1 MSEPGGAPRASAY
14 ADASPRANPLPTTTL
29 FDPAAAHQTANQRA
43 AVSRTFE
50 VEMMMSE
57 LHASFATLASE
68 TEEQLIAACQM
79 MKDDLT
85 QARREMKQMRRDFA
99 LGISE
104 EREKNTQARQ
114 EFAEKTAVRIAA
126 LESRIEA
133 TVAACDTQK
142 LDWND
147 SLVRIRRELQ
157 ASFTRPEEDRRQV
170 RSIVPAELERQY
182 GLLLARIQSAVG
194 PSSTPN
200 SRSAS
205 ASSSASSS
213 RSASLDRA
221 SMRDRSDDDRDFD
234 RRRARGRDRDPSSRA
249 TERALSPVPVEPS
262 ATTLARQQL
271 IANEVEAV
279 TRTFSGQ
286 QDQVLGDHAHVQQD
300 IHLLRLDLVEVKEV
314 AGRQADGQI
323 RTQNVALA
331 ARLKDCQRE
340 IKSQTAGLAECQK
353 KLQGVQGSQR
363 EHDLP
368 RLCEF
373 QLETADTIKTLE
385 KDITDLQ
392 AAQAARASDASK
404 ASKRFESQQNF
415 AKEIQDIQSGINRR
429 ADAGFQEIEG
439 CVRSLQMEFYEIKL
453 EKEGFDTGRL
463 SCQRCGRTY
472 FLASSKENSCRHH
485 RSGYDDVSASFPC
498 FPSFCFSLTDF
509 LFSPPR
515 FRLAE
520 GSSKVL
526 L

>member
-194 PSSTPN
+194 PSYV
-200 SRSAS
+200 SRSRLFS
-205 ASSSASSS
+205 A
-213 RSASLDRA
+213 L
-221 SMRDRSDDDRDFD
+221 F
-234 RRRARGRDRDPSSRA
+234 
-249 TERALSPVPVEPS
+249 RAL
-262 ATTLARQQL
+262 LAVLVLEINAQL
-271 IANEVEAV
+271 AV
-279 TRTFSGQ
+279 
-286 QDQVLGDHAHVQQD
+286 
-300 IHLLRLDLVEVKEV
+300 
-314 AGRQADGQI
+314 
-323 RTQNVALA
+323 
-331 ARLKDCQRE
+331 
-340 IKSQTAGLAECQK
+340 
-353 KLQGVQGSQR
+353 GV
-363 EHDLP
+363 
-368 RLCEF
+368 
-373 QLETADTIKTLE
+373 
-385 KDITDLQ
+385 
-392 AAQAARASDASK
+392 
-404 ASKRFESQQNF
+404 
-415 AKEIQDIQSGINRR
+415 
-429 ADAGFQEIEG
+429 GF
-439 CVRSLQMEFYEIKL
+439 
-453 EKEGFDTGRL
+453 
-463 SCQRCGRTY
+463 
-472 FLASSKENSCRHH
+472 
-485 RSGYDDVSASFPC
+485 
-498 FPSFCFSLTDF
+498 
-509 LFSPPR
+509 
-515 FRLAE
+515 
-520 GSSKVL
+520 
-526 L
+526 

>member
-1 MSEPGGAPRASAY
+1 MVCCLRAYNRQLAPRT
-14 ADASPRANPLPTTTL
+14 SPDHDFFLRYFELCLLCL
-29 FDPAAAHQTANQRA
+29 FLR
-43 AVSRTFE
+43 
-50 VEMMMSE
+50 
-57 LHASFATLASE
+57 
-68 TEEQLIAACQM
+68 
-79 MKDDLT
+79 
-85 QARREMKQMRRDFA
+85 
-99 LGISE
+99 
-104 EREKNTQARQ
+104 
-114 EFAEKTAVRIAA
+114 
-126 LESRIEA
+126 
-133 TVAACDTQK
+133 
-142 LDWND
+142 
-147 SLVRIRRELQ
+147 
-157 ASFTRPEEDRRQV
+157 
-170 RSIVPAELERQY
+170 
-182 GLLLARIQSAVG
+182 
-194 PSSTPN
+194 STPN

-453 EKEGFDTGRL
+453 EKEGFDTVRATACACCVYSCAHGPLLMLIILILTLMVPFPGFFLLLFMIFIL
-463 SCQRCGRTY
+463 SRR
-472 FLASSKENSCRHH
+472 
-485 RSGYDDVSASFPC
+485 
-498 FPSFCFSLTDF
+498 
-509 LFSPPR
+509 
-515 FRLAE
+515 
-520 GSSKVL
+520 
-526 L
+526 